1 MKLNTQQLLFT
12 GFFAATVMTVFNST
26 INWDKRI
33 YAGAIAF
40 IITIAGAALSKM
52 FIKDKD

>member
-40 IITIAGAALSKM
+40 IITIVGSALSKM